1 MFAATLLSLGVVFL
15 AELGDRSQLITM
27 TYALRCRWWVVLTGV
42 GIAAFAAHGVSVTIG
57 HFLGTTL
64 PARPLAFASAVAFLL
79 FAVWAWREGTAK
91 DETVSTPDE
100 PRFALLA
107 VISSFVLAEMSDKT
121 TLATLALASDHDWRG
136 VWIGSTLGMVLADAL
151 AICVGVL
158 LNRRL
163 PQRLLHVLAS
173 LLFLT
178 FGMWMLFDSALG
190 LRPVAIAVTAGL
202 LLAAAPAVATQT
214 LRRRRPKGASITGRS
229 PEVV

>member
-1 MFAATLLSLGVVFL
+1 M
-15 AELGDRSQLITM
+15 
-27 TYALRCRWWVVLTGV
+27 
-42 GIAAFAAHGVSVTIG
+42 
-57 HFLGTTL
+57 GTTL
-64 PARPLAFASAVAFLL
+64 PARPMAFASAVAFLL

-91 DETVSTPDE
+91 DATVSTSDE

-151 AICVGVL
+151 AIAVGVL

-163 PQRLLHVLAS
+163 PHRLLHALAS

-190 LRPVAIAVTAGL
+190 LRPVAIAVTTGL
-202 LLAAAPAVATQT
+202 VLAAGTAVAAQT
-214 LRRRRPKGASITGRS
+214 LRRRRPTNASITGRS